1 MLLSTLISATGLAAL
16 VGPSQAVASHNSF
29 PSNQASVEFSEE
41 NQMLFGHYQTIT
53 HLLSNLHGRIGI
65 NDDATTNFQ
74 LGRQEPHYIDPKDLK
89 LVPVHDLE
97 EYNEADWV
105 RINEQEIV
113 LQCGSVN
120 TMNTGEDW
128 ALMQRCTNEEVAIR
142 RLMATFNDEGHEFV
156 VSISVLKNA
165 STTREGTYR
174 CIKDSC
180 PKGPLALATPTPA
193 AIISNRAVAASPL
206 RDVFGQPTAKQSG
219 IGLPKPTE
227 TASQTSDH
235 LQAQVTPQIGS
246 VTKSTPLMTITR
258 ASNLEDL
265 SLISPTENEV
275 IHAPTKQLPEPE
287 DLPSGRW
294 LAKRKEDPYITV
306 PRPECDPPPD
316 GFTLSGKIKT
326 FTRNPRKTKYT
337 TFEYWGFTSTAII
350 PPDPNR
356 PPPKPSVVLPTWVT
370 NSFFQTWSCRKV
382 WMDYYNMD
390 YVQKRDIVE
399 RVLGDLQ
406 VAARK

>member
-1 MLLSTLISATGLAAL
+1 MLLPALISATGLVVL
-16 VGPSQAVASHNSF
+16 VGSSQAVAS
-29 PSNQASVEFSEE
+29 NQTSVEFSEE
-41 NQMLFGHYQTIT
+41 NQMLFGHYETIT

-65 NDDATTNFQ
+65 NDDATTNFR

-89 LVPVHDLE
+89 LVAVHDLK

-120 TMNTGEDW
+120 TVTTGEDW

-156 VSISVLKNA
+156 VSIPVLKNA
-165 STTREGTYR
+165 STAREGTYR

-180 PKGPLALATPTPA
+180 PKSPLTLATPTSA
-193 AIISNRAVAASPL
+193 AIISNRAVAASPI
-206 RDVFGQPTAKQSG
+206 RNIFGQPTAKQSG
-219 IGLPKPTE
+219 SGLQKPTE

-235 LQAQVTPQIGS
+235 FQAQITPQIGT
-246 VTKSTPLMTITR
+246 VTKSTTLMTITR

-265 SLISPTENEV
+265 SPKSPTENEV
-275 IHAPTKQLPEPE
+275 IQAPTEELPEPE
-287 DLPSGRW
+287 DLPAGRW

-306 PRPECDPPPD
+306 LRPDCVPPPD
-316 GFTLSGKIKT
+316 DFTLSGKIRT
-326 FTRNPRKTKYT
+326 VSRNPRKTKYT
-337 TFEYWGFTSTAII
+337 TIEYWGYTSTSII

-356 PPPKPSVVLPTWVT
+356 PPPKPSVVTPSWVT
-370 NSFFQTWSCRKV
+370 ASFFQTWSCRKV
-382 WMDYYNMD
+382 WMQYFNMD
-390 YVQKRDIVE
+390 YVRKRDIVE
-399 RVLGDLQ
+399 RVLEDLQ
-406 VAARK
+406 LAARK

>member
-1 MLLSTLISATGLAAL
+1 MLLSTLISATSLAVL

-41 NQMLFGHYQTIT
+41 NQILFGHYQTIT

-97 EYNEADWV
+97 QYDEADWV

-120 TMNTGEDW
+120 TMDTGEDW

-156 VSISVLKNA
+156 VSIPVLKNA

-180 PKGPLALATPTPA
+180 PKGPLVLATPTSTA
-193 AIISNRAVAASPL
+193 MISTRGVAASPI
-206 RDVFGQPTAKQSG
+206 RDIFGQPTAKESAG
-219 IGLPKPTE
+219 GLQNPTE

-235 LQAQVTPQIGS
+235 LQAQITPRIGS
-246 VTKSTPLMTITR
+246 VTKPTTLVTITR
-258 ASNLEDL
+258 ASDLEDL
-265 SLISPTENEV
+265 SSKSPTENEV
-275 IHAPTKQLPEPE
+275 FHAPTKQLPEPE
-287 DLPSGRW
+287 DLPAGRW
-294 LAKRKEDPYITV
+294 LAKRKEDPYITL
-306 PRPECDPPPD
+306 PRPECVPPPD
-316 GFTLSGKIKT
+316 DFTLSGKIKT
-326 FTRNPRKTKYT
+326 VTRNPRKTRYT
-337 TFEYWGFTSTAII
+337 TYEYWGYTSTAII

-356 PPPKPSVVLPTWVT
+356 PPPLPSIIYPTWVT

-382 WMDYYNMD
+382 WMEYFNMD
-390 YVQKRDIVE
+390 YVRKRDIVE